1 MKKVWL
7 TALGLVMLAS
17 ILATAAGPHG
27 PSSITRIEGVIT
39 DIDSANQRLIVDGV
53 VVQVTPNTEIT
64 MKDAVISFDDLQV
77 GMTVMVCGV
86 MEEEILKAHKVN
98 VKYCGD

>member
-17 ILATAAGPHG
+17 ILAAAACPI
-27 PSSITRIEGVIT
+27 ITRIEGVIT
-39 DIDSANQRLIVDGV
+39 AIDPDSEQLTVDGV

-64 MKDAVISFDDLQV
+64 MKDEVISFDVLAV
-77 GMTVMVCGV
+77 GMTVRVCGV

-98 VKYCGD
+98 VKYCGN

>member
-7 TALGLVMLAS
+7 TALGLVMLTS
-17 ILATAAGPHG
+17 IIAAAAGPHG

-39 DIDSANQRLIVDGV
+39 DIDSANQQLIVDTV
-53 VVQVTPNTEIT
+53 VVQVTPNTKIT

-77 GMTVMVCGV
+77 GMTVMACGV
-86 MEEEILKAHKVN
+86 MEEEILNAHKVN
-98 VKYCGD
+98 VKYCGN

>member
-17 ILATAAGPHG
+17 ILAMAAGPHG
-27 PSSITRIEGVIT
+27 PSGITRIEGVIT
-39 DIDSANQRLIVDGV
+39 DIDSANQQLIVDGV

-98 VKYCGD
+98 VEYCGN

>member
-17 ILATAAGPHG
+17 ILATAAGP
-27 PSSITRIEGVIT
+27 SITRIEGVIT
-39 DIDSANQRLIVDGV
+39 GIDYDSEQLTVDDV
-53 VVQVTPNTEIT
+53 VVVEATPNTVIT
-64 MKDAVISFDDLQV
+64 MVGVVIDFDELKLD
-77 GMTVMVCGV
+77 MTVRVCGV

-98 VKYCGD
+98 VKYFGK

>member
-17 ILATAAGPHG
+17 ILATAAGPHR

-53 VVQVTPNTEIT
+53 VVQVTPNTVIT

-98 VKYCGD
+98 VKYYGN

>member
-17 ILATAAGPHG
+17 ILAAAAGP
-27 PSSITRIEGVIT
+27 SITRIEGVIT
-39 DIDSANQRLIVDGV
+39 GIDYDSEQLTVDDV
-53 VVQVTPNTEIT
+53 VVVEATPNTVIT
-64 MKDAVISFDDLQV
+64 MVGVVIDFDELKLD
-77 GMTVMVCGV
+77 MTVRVCGV

-98 VKYCGD
+98 VKYFGK